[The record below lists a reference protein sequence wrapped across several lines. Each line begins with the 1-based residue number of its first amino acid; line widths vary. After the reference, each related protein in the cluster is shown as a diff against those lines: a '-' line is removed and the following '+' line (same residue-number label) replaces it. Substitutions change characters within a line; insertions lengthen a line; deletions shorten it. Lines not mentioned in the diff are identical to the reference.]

1 MSLSWPV
8 SGSNSWVV
16 TRPLPAVLIGQVQ
29 LGVPGI
35 GRSVDLR
42 CDALGLIVA
51 NGVLGIELADRHPD
65 VGRGS
70 AVEAVVAERLAEPC
84 VVVSARVSNAPR

>member
-1 MSLSWPV
+1 LSWPV

-42 CDALGLIVA
+42 CDALGLTLPMA
-51 NGVLGIELADRHPD
+51 F
-65 VGRGS
+65 
-70 AVEAVVAERLAEPC
+70 
-84 VVVSARVSNAPR
+84 